1 MISEQRMVYNKNSQ
15 GKFDIFEESYII
27 QKVYDNGTRLSRVLI
42 PAVLVTT
49 VDSDIEAQAF
59 IKMQE
64 NMIFK
69 NECEL
74 SLQEEFE
81 NNLERS

>member
-1 MISEQRMVYNKNSQ
+1 MLVYNKNSQ
-15 GKFDIFEESYII
+15 GKFDIMEESYII
-27 QKVYDNGTRLSRVLI
+27 QQVFDNGTRLSKRLI
-42 PAVLVTT
+42 PAILINT
-49 VDSDIEAQAF
+49 VDSELEAQAF
-59 IKMQE
+59 IKMEE

-81 NNLERS
+81 NNLENS

>member
-1 MISEQRMVYNKNSQ
+1 MLVYNKNSQ
-15 GKFDIFEESYII
+15 GKFDIMEESYII
-27 QKVYDNGTRLSRVLI
+27 QQVFNNGTMLSKRLI
-42 PAVLVTT
+42 PAILVAT
-49 VDSDIEAQAF
+49 VDSELEAQAF
-59 IKMQE
+59 IQAE
-64 NMIFK
+64 NNMIFK

>member
-1 MISEQRMVYNKNSQ
+1 MLVYNKNSQ
-15 GKFDIFEESYII
+15 GKFDIMEESYII
-27 QKVYDNGTRLSRVLI
+27 QQVFNNGTSLSKRLI
-42 PAVLVTT
+42 PAILINT
-49 VDSDIEAQAF
+49 VDSELEAQAF
-59 IKMQE
+59 IKMEE

-81 NNLERS
+81 NNLENS

>member
-1 MISEQRMVYNKNSQ
+1 MISEQRMVYNKNAQ

-64 NMIFK
+64 NMFFK
-69 NECEL
+69 NECET
-74 SLQEEFE
+74 SLKEEFE

>member
-27 QKVYDNGTRLSRVLI
+27 QKVYDNGTRLTRVLI
-42 PAVLVTT
+42 PAVLVNT
-49 VDSDIEAQAF
+49 VDSELEAQAF
-59 IKMQE
+59 IQAE
-64 NMIFK
+64 NNMIFK

-81 NNLERS
+81 NNLENS

>member
-1 MISEQRMVYNKNSQ
+1 MINGQGLVYNKNSQ
-15 GKFDIFEESYII
+15 GKFDIWEEEYIVM
-27 QKVYDNGTRLSRVLI
+27 KVYENGTKLKYLI
-42 PAVLVTT
+42 KAVLVNT
-49 VDSDIEAQAF
+49 VDSELEAQAF
-59 IKMQE
+59 IKMEE

-74 SLQEEFE
+74 ALQEEFE